1 MDGPQGNRRPAIL
14 RLFKDLSPFL
24 LIPLV
29 VGAPFLLIGLS
40 EVYRVVQLERSWV
53 STHGTVVDNVVV
65 ARATGASYTPVV
77 DFRTMEAGMVRFTDG
92 VGTIP
97 PDYEVGAEVKVLYD
111 PDDVHSARVV
121 SWKRLWLGPTLL
133 IGAGLLPV
141 LIAAVVLWLVG
152 RGVGSSRRLGYRL
165 R

>member
-1 MDGPQGNRRPAIL
+1 MTLIRDTL
-14 RLFKDLSPFL
+14 PFM
-24 LIPLV
+24 LIPIV

-40 EVYRVVQLERSWV
+40 EAYKTVQLERS
-53 STHGTVVDNVVV
+53 SISARGTVVDNMTV
-65 ARATGASYTPVV
+65 AFASGASYAPVV

>member
-1 MDGPQGNRRPAIL
+1 MTLIRDTL
-14 RLFKDLSPFL
+14 PFM
-24 LIPLV
+24 LIPIV

-40 EVYRVVQLERSWV
+40 EAYKTVQLERS
-53 STHGTVVDNVVV
+53 SISARGTVVDNMTV
-65 ARATGASYTPVV
+65 AFASGASYAPVV

-111 PDDVHSARVV
+111 PADVHSARVV
-121 SWKRLWLGPTLL
+121 SWKRLWLAPTILTCV
-133 IGAGLLPV
+133 GLLP
-141 LIAAVVLWLVG
+141 ILVG
-152 RGVGSSRRLGYRL
+152 VLVIWVAGRKLSSSRRLGYRL